1 MNKLVKL
8 TGLTLGLVLG
18 LTSCTKED
26 SLEGSSLTTTVETV
40 DLFANG
46 INQLNVTQSN
56 NTSSRNALQTVVVT
70 INGQE
75 QTLELDRDNY
85 YDDNTD
91 NLVHLSQEYRID
103 LVAEQTITTTLD
115 DSTGNIIET
124 VEDVENTFIV
134 YFNILIDTNT
144 NEIYTDTTSD
154 IRVRNLHQDYIF
166 TIELQ
171 SNNFTINLPSV
182 SYSDSVTNLNLNL

>member
-26 SLEGSSLTTTVETV
+26 GIEGSSLTTTVETV